1 VKLASA
7 ASVAAA
13 AALVVAFAS
22 CGSVA
27 GDEACTPGGDGTYV
41 RELYDEL
48 DSYCMV
54 AIRDGEI
61 APLSAAVVPYELVTP
76 LFSDYAVKRRT
87 VWVPP
92 GTAATYRPDDAF
104 DFPVGTLVTKSFGFP
119 AAEATVGG
127 PVRWVETRVMVRREA
142 GWTGTAYLWDEA
154 QRTARKQPGGAI
166 RDIDVRATDGSVRR
180 AAYLVPSQQQCPK
193 CHGRDSVF
201 VPLGLR
207 ESGLARD
214 DQLARWTRAGILEG
228 APAVGAPPRPAW
240 NDPLAS
246 TEVRARAYLDAN
258 CAFCH
263 DAKGEARTTGLYL
276 TFGEAEPAR
285 LGRCKSPVA
294 AGRATGGLRFDVVPG
309 DPDTS
314 ILLQRMLATEPALAM
329 PEIGRSLV
337 HTEGVE
343 LVRAWIAAMS
353 GGCADR
359 VQEE

>member
-1 VKLASA
+1 VKLAPA
-7 ASVAAA
+7 ASVAAVA
-13 AALVVAFAS
+13 ASVVAFAS
-22 CGSVA
+22 CGTTA
-27 GDEACTPGGDGTYV
+27 GEDACTPGGDGTYTQ
-41 RELYDEL
+41 ELYDDLE
-48 DSYCMV
+48 SYCMV

-61 APLSAAVVPYELVTP
+61 APLSAGVVPYELVTP

-87 VWVPP
+87 VWLPP
-92 GTAATYRPDDAF
+92 GTAASYRADDAF

-119 AAEATVGG
+119 AAPASPDG

-142 GWTGTAYLWDEA
+142 GWTGAAYLWDEG
-154 QRTARKQPGGAI
+154 QRAARKLAGGAI
-166 RDIDVRATDGSVRR
+166 RDVDVRATDGSVRR

-207 ESGLARD
+207 ASGLARD
-214 DQLARWTRAGILEG
+214 DQLASWTRAGILRG
-228 APAVGAPPRPAW
+228 APAEAAPPRPSW
-240 NDPLAS
+240 NDERAS
-246 TEVRARAYLDAN
+246 TEIRARAYLDAN

-263 DAKGEARTTGLYL
+263 DAKGEARTTGLFL
-276 TFGEAEPAR
+276 TFGETDPAR

-294 AGRATGGLRFDVVPG
+294 AGKATGDLRFDVVPG
-309 DPDTS
+309 DPDAS
-314 ILLQRMLATEPALAM
+314 ILLQRMIATEPALAM

-337 HTEGVE
+337 HTEGVA
-343 LVRAWIAAMS
+343 LVRAWIAEMS